1 MQCWDSRFQ
10 AKFHRTISRF
20 YGYLTVTGFQS
31 SCHGRFLDLHLY
43 FLLFLTMSF
52 QHLFVTPASVQKHF
66 QTGTATHFPDHFES
80 GKYVALCLSLN
91 SRTRAI
97 ALYCLLPQAV
107 RSLMAQEKQMSASQ
121 PLVFLL
127 GTLHYTTLSL
137 FLHGY
142 N

>member
-1 MQCWDSRFQ
+1 
-10 AKFHRTISRF
+10 
-20 YGYLTVTGFQS
+20 
-31 SCHGRFLDLHLY
+31 
-43 FLLFLTMSF
+43 MSF